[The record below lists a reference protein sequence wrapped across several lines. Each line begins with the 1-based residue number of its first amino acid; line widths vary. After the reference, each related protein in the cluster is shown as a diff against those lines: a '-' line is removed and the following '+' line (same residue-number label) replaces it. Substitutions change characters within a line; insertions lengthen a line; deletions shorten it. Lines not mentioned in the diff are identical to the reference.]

1 MTPLD
6 KCPVCGGKIVEKEV
20 EKILRGGNLAEI
32 VKVQAEVC
40 LRCGERLYAPDVVKR
55 FEKIRSKLKK
65 EAKTNAPN
73 TASARLLNKLAYE
86 IWFLDFLEN
95 RYDMVRGKDAR
106 PVIGIKNSERG
117 SNVRVGNISISLK
130 DHFAIDGATTL
141 LNATMPFTFIASF
154 KTLDMIFEWI
164 LAENSIKVPRQFTEK
179 KKLLKNKSSL
189 QLPTL
194 FKNQPYLYDYSKAL
208 FCQLLPYR
216 NEVVHRNNFSV
227 SENTLTLSDSETG
240 NCLTLSS
247 EQVEC
252 LVRLVRV
259 LVRALVGEIVVGDY
273 KAKLLCYY
281 LDILAPVHE
290 LAAFNQQMPH
300 FVHVELTVPKQ
311 GPSFP
316 ADMKKVHDTVPEEV
330 KKEIEKSA
338 SFPADMKDVRE
349 KVKRSS
355 PTQEVVFDLTVQAVE
370 GENLIAKWYFAPEE
384 VPDLDVMTFYEE
396 SHKAHRVA
404 LDESE
409 TIKA

>member
-1 MTPLD
+1 MTPFD
-6 KCPVCGGKIVEKEV
+6 KCPVCGGKMVKKEV
-20 EKILRGGNLAEI
+20 EKILRGGNLTEI
-32 VKVQAEVC
+32 VKAQAEVC

-208 FCQLLPYR
+208 FYQLLPYR
-216 NEVVHRNNFSV
+216 NEVVHRDSFSV
-227 SENTLTLSDSETG
+227 AGDTLTISDSETG
-240 NCLTLSS
+240 SYLTVSS

-252 LVRLVRV
+252 LVRFVRV
-259 LVRALVGEIVVGDY
+259 LVRALVGEVVVGNY
-273 KAKLLCYY
+273 KNKTLHYF
-281 LDILAPVHE
+281 LDILASVHR
-290 LAAFNQQMPH
+290 LPTFNQKLPL
-300 FVHVELTVPKQ
+300 FVHVKFTSLKQ

-316 ADMKKVHDTVPEEV
+316 VDMKKVRDEPASTFPMD
-330 KKEIEKSA
+330 EI
-338 SFPADMKDVRE
+338 
-349 KVKRSS
+349 
-355 PTQEVVFDLTVQAVE
+355 VFDLTVRAVE
-370 GENLIAKWYFAPEE
+370 DENLIAKWYFAPEE
-384 VPDLDVMTFYEE
+384 VPDLDVMTLYEE

-404 LDESE
+404 LGESE
-409 TIKA
+409 IIKA